1 MSQTKQQHI
10 KKIAIL
16 KTQNDRAVLDVTR
29 VTVLF
34 VLLPIAFPLCCFTGI
49 PSPLAVPHV
58 EPWFGL
64 GKRVHPKNFVNLP
77 ECEQP
82 QGVLCTGCNVL
93 SLLVAHVRQ
102 GIRLV
107 FFTGI

>member
-82 QGVLCTGCNVL
+82 QGVLVDKGRARINGQ
-93 SLLVAHVRQ
+93 RQ
-102 GIRLV
+102 TTTPPHNSPID
-107 FFTGI
+107 